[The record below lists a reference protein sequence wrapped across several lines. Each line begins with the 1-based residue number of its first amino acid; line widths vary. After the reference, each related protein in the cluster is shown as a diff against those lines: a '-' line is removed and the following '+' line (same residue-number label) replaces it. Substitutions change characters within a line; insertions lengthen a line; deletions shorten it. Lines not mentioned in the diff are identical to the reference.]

1 VKFGVP
7 QPTELVAARAV
18 IDSLLE
24 RPALSPRDT
33 IVASLALLGGRCA
46 LASSVLEHA
55 PPARDLAIP
64 PAVYARSLGLLARTS
79 LGCHE
84 DSAVVTLTSLMDDID
99 REVPRARADS
109 TSWADMILLYRPALL
124 AASLDSTVIER
135 LARNDNALARAARA
149 LVRHDPTGVRHE
161 LGAFAAQWNRAIG
174 VTPDM
179 GYVEASLWAQIGDTT
194 NAVLWLD
201 RTLNRASQYDPTILL
216 DPARAGAFVR
226 AMVLRADL
234 AWKRGDHAIAARW
247 GAAVAALWSEPD
259 EELREV
265 RRRMASYA
273 RMR

>member
-1 VKFGVP
+1 
-7 QPTELVAARAV
+7 
-18 IDSLLE
+18 
-24 RPALSPRDT
+24 
-33 IVASLALLGGRCA
+33 
-46 LASSVLEHA
+46 
-55 PPARDLAIP
+55 
-64 PAVYARSLGLLARTS
+64 
-79 LGCHE
+79 
-84 DSAVVTLTSLMDDID
+84 
-99 REVPRARADS
+99 
-109 TSWADMILLYRPALL
+109 
-124 AASLDSTVIER
+124 
-135 LARNDNALARAARA
+135 
-149 LVRHDPTGVRHE
+149 
-161 LGAFAAQWNRAIG
+161 
-174 VTPDM
+174 M